1 MNKRNRRQ
9 AENPAG
15 KPALSYMKHKDS
27 RPRAGE
33 SRLLKWGAAVVML
46 GCILLLGG
54 CIRFG
59 PQADEMADTSAGDTE
74 QSKQQTSSAGQP
86 EASPSG
92 EASDTQT
99 EDPSA
104 ASPSDETAEEEND
117 ESTDS
122 KQAESASDAADD
134 EPAADRIEIEVTRD
148 DTERTVRFDL
158 QRLPSGYSLA
168 GLTWEPDAAAQEILP
183 SGTSA
188 PEVPADPPAAES
200 AVETKRITATY
211 QDAVIAGEAETE
223 GFFIDEDG
231 QRIGYRYGEAEA
243 GQAGS
248 ASLEFRDAEG
258 SSRIWTGRITLGTAP
273 AEEESADTPG

>member
-1 MNKRNRRQ
+1 MDKRKRQQ
-9 AENPAG
+9 AENPAA
-15 KPALSYMKHKDS
+15 KPALPYVQQKDS
-27 RPRAGE
+27 RPRPGE
-33 SRLLKWGAAVVML
+33 ARLLKWGAAAVML

-59 PQADEMADTSAGDTE
+59 PQADEMADTAA
-74 QSKQQTSSAGQP
+74 QSKQQASSAGQP
-86 EASPSG
+86 EASPEG
-92 EASDTQT
+92 EASDTKT
-99 EDPSA
+99 EESSA
-104 ASPSDETAEEEND
+104 ASSAEEAADEENG

-122 KQAESASDAADD
+122 KQAEPASNAADD
-134 EPAADRIEIEVTRD
+134 EPAADRIEIVVTRD

-168 GLTWEPDAAAQEILP
+168 GLTWEPDAAAEEVLP
-183 SGTSA
+183 SGASA
-188 PEVPADPPAAES
+188 QEVPADPPPAES
-200 AVETKRITATY
+200 AVETKRVTATY

-248 ASLEFRDAEG
+248 ASLEFRDPEG
-258 SSRIWTGRITLGTAP
+258 SSRIWTGRVTLGTAP